1 MRYPQERKYFDES
14 AAVFADYQ
22 SNPRFKTVDL
32 YRFFSTSRIELQAS
46 GLAMLD
52 KFTSAKNKAEI
63 EADTAIDYVDSPA
76 VSRGLVTYPGRWR
89 LVSNKQGQNPTNP
102 KEQGILQHL
111 RLYRLTTILET
122 VDEEEV
128 IDFTMARLIS
138 YDTSLGNDE
147 AAPDTTESADPAK
160 LVILEWAA
168 IHPSKVADVIVE
180 FSTLFL
186 PALEFSVDSQSFTG
200 LSYLFSTVKDEDADK
215 DGMKTIRFV
224 VGRPEYVLKYQGR
237 LLSSK
242 AFTGYVLWGIPKDA
256 AQTAI
261 DAVIA
266 SQGQGIS
273 ITPEYNETSHLVT
286 LRIRVRDSITGGTDV
301 FWGGQSCMQEDEATV
316 YKGYTATDLAVL
328 LTALAGEVSSG
339 VWFTV
344 TGISEDEDGL
354 YDCVVTKHTAVRV
367 EQAAHTT
374 RESSAASESTERVF
388 NSKTPATELAEARV
402 AGTIV
407 ERSWK
412 KNANC
417 TTDVARTVETPK
429 DQSATAGDDNAAES
443 AETVLNTEAEEETGA
458 QSAADGTI
466 VESNSVPTRSGKFRN
481 TVKTTTVKDQTATAG
496 DDSAV
501 ESAATVLNTEAD
513 AETGAQSAGD
523 GTSVESSS
531 VPTRSGKFRNT
542 VKTLTGVKLEWSGSY
557 PDRNGTTYYWVG
569 KNCTAAEVAS
579 AISGASLDTTTDNQV
594 TKTNTRF
601 KGLFDYT
608 IVKRAVS
615 TFWIGASTASY
626 GPYYEVGL
634 EWKDDRSKYHKR
646 TSKYY
651 IYWNTSE
658 ANNNADYSGSLP
670 GGWYG
675 HDGNQWK
682 CKKVTEITF
691 DASWT
696 AVGTITS

>member
-1 MRYPQERKYFDES
+1 
-14 AAVFADYQ
+14 
-22 SNPRFKTVDL
+22 
-32 YRFFSTSRIELQAS
+32 
-46 GLAMLD
+46 
-52 KFTSAKNKAEI
+52 
-63 EADTAIDYVDSPA
+63 
-76 VSRGLVTYPGRWR
+76 
-89 LVSNKQGQNPTNP
+89 
-102 KEQGILQHL
+102 
-111 RLYRLTTILET
+111 
-122 VDEEEV
+122 
-128 IDFTMARLIS
+128 
-138 YDTSLGNDE
+138 
-147 AAPDTTESADPAK
+147 
-160 LVILEWAA
+160 
-168 IHPSKVADVIVE
+168 
-180 FSTLFL
+180 
-186 PALEFSVDSQSFTG
+186 
-200 LSYLFSTVKDEDADK
+200 
-215 DGMKTIRFV
+215 
-224 VGRPEYVLKYQGR
+224 
-237 LLSSK
+237 
-242 AFTGYVLWGIPKDA
+242 
-256 AQTAI
+256 
-261 DAVIA
+261 
-266 SQGQGIS
+266 
-273 ITPEYNETSHLVT
+273 LVT

-388 NSKTPATELAEARV
+388 NSKTPATELADARV

-417 TTDVARTVETPK
+417 TTDVARAVETPK
-429 DQSATAGDDNAAES
+429 NQSATAGDDNAAES
-443 AETVLNTEAEEETGA
+443 AATVLNTEAAAEAGA
-458 QSAADGTI
+458 QSASAGTI
-466 VESNSVPTRSGKFRN
+466 VESGSTPTRSGKFRN

-496 DDSAV
+496 DDNAA
-501 ESAATVLNTEAD
+501 ESAATVLNTEAA
-513 AETGAQSAGD
+513 AETGTQSAAAGTIVESGSTPTRSGKFRNTVKTTTVKDQTATAGDDNAAESAATVLNTEAAAEAGAQSAAAGTIVESNSAPTRSGKFRNTVKTTTVKDQTATAGD
-523 GTSVESSS
+523 DNAAESAVTVLNTEAAAETGTQSAAAGTIVESSS

-579 AISGASLDTTTDNQV
+579 AISGASLTTATDNQV

-601 KGLFDYT
+601 KGLFNYT

-634 EWKDDRSKYHKR
+634 EWKDDRSKYRKR